1 MKTAL
6 SNAANTANTAQVAI
20 ADASNLVRSYSLD
33 EVFFC
38 PEESQFYSQC
48 LEKLL
53 LSRGAE
59 LNTGIEFGAGDGSPV
74 ISCLLKTQF
83 DGVING
89 YELNAA
95 ASEVARNRIQQYGLN
110 DRYKIHNRCFYEGLR
125 LTPADFL
132 IANPPYIPAPDNR
145 IFMPKLYGG
154 IDGAEISKK
163 LLSVDCDKVLLML
176 SAYSNPIETIEH
188 ARDRGYS
195 VADFTITPLQFG
207 YYSSQPK
214 VKNWI
219 AKLRQ
224 QNKAFYSA
232 NTYFLAGVLFEKKEK
247 SSVDLSFELLKV
259 MTAL

>member
-6 SNAANTANTAQVAI
+6 SNANTAPVAI
-20 ADASNLVRSYSLD
+20 ADASLVKSYSPD

-53 LSRGAE
+53 ISRGAE

-83 DGVING
+83 DGVIHG
-89 YELNAA
+89 YELNADA
-95 ASEVARNRIQQYGLN
+95 YKVAKNRIQQYRLD
-110 DRYKIHNRCFYEGLR
+110 DRYQIHNSCFFEGLR
-125 LTPADFL
+125 STPADFL
-132 IANPPYIPAPDNR
+132 IANPPYIPAPDDR
-145 IFMPKLYGG
+145 IYMPKLYGG
-154 IDGAEISKK
+154 IDGAAISKQ
-163 LLSVDCDKVLLML
+163 LLSLDCEKALLML
-176 SAYSNPIETIEH
+176 SAYSNPIGTIEH
-188 ARDRGYS
+188 ARDRGYI

-247 SSVDLSFELLKV
+247 SSIDLSFELLKV